1 MSTLWYNYG
10 IVFEGKVKEINDK
23 AFLGIRNGTP
33 LLLFFVTPKSLVT
46 YIHENV
52 SSKKIFWENFEIK
65 VVLYPDLSACLKFTD

>member
-52 SSKKIFWENFEIK
+52 SSKKIF
-65 VVLYPDLSACLKFTD
+65 